1 MGVSSSVFFCAAAAG
16 GLSFSAASVD
26 FVTALSRCKRR
37 GGFVVVLW
45 VCENG
50 DEDGKCGKVVCEK
63 VAEKAMREM
72 ILGAVG
78 WNFDRIRRGS
88 SLHLK

>member
-1 MGVSSSVFFCAAAAG
+1 MGVSSSVFFCAAAAAAAGG

-72 ILGAVG
+72 MILGQWVG
-78 WNFDRIRRGS
+78 ISVVW
-88 SLHLK
+88 